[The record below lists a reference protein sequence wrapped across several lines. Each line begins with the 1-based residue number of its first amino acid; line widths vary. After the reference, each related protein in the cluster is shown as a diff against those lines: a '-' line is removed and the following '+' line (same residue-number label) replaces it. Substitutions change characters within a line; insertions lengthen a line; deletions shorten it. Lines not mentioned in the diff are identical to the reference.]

1 MTKAQMIC
9 RAMLAPAGVAFKL
22 RPRHFALTLLL
33 CTSAA
38 VAQSDPDAATAP
50 LPPKPQVAQSS
61 FNPFN
66 MFRSAPAIADAVA
79 QWQDLRGLRGAS
91 FSTLSSFLVAHPGW
105 PNERDLRDAAE
116 TALHPETESPA
127 QVIAFFQRFPAKTPA
142 AQLRYAEAL
151 YTQGQRDLAA
161 NAARIAWDAGSLS
174 LDDESRL
181 LIRFNTA
188 LTPDDHDARMNRLLW
203 NRAVIIAQRQLP
215 YTSATRRALFDVRL
229 ALLSK
234 APDAEMKATPYLDSA
249 RTDAGF
255 VADRATYLINT
266 AQDQSA
272 RVWLARP
279 HQFATPPLDSEA
291 WINLLLR
298 TARRALDDAQFQTAY
313 DIARQVGDAYPQGT
327 VIRDRP
333 FSERDAYTS
342 LVWLAGDTALNKL
355 GRAPE
360 AISLFELYAAAG
372 RTSFSQAK
380 GLYWAGRAADQ
391 AGQHAR
397 AMDYYSRAATFFED
411 FHGQLAA
418 EKLGR
423 VPSLG
428 TAPPAQIAP
437 AQRQAFEAN
446 ELVRAAT
453 YLGQTSNH
461 ADQTLFLRA
470 LASTAT
476 TDADLALATE
486 LGRRLGRTD
495 AGVMAA
501 RVTRGS
507 GGVDFIRAGFP
518 TIPVAPAYQQSW
530 TMIHAISR
538 QESNFDIGAVSRT
551 SARGLMQIEP
561 YTARNIATKNGLPY
575 DVAALT
581 TDPAYNT
588 SFGAIYF
595 SGLMTRFNGCTPCAV
610 AAYNAGPGRVNQWIA
625 RNGDPRLPSTDVVK
639 WIEAIPFSETRGY
652 VQHVIENAVVY
663 DLLNPNVPNVR
674 SRTPLSSYLGKAGG

>member
-1 MTKAQMIC
+1 MTKAQIIC
-9 RAMLAPAGVAFKL
+9 RAMLAHAGAAFRL
-22 RPRHFALTLLL
+22 RPRHVALTFLL

-38 VAQSDPDAATAP
+38 VAQSDPDASAP
-50 LPPKPQVAQSS
+50 QPAQPQAAQSG
-61 FNPFN
+61 FNPLN
-66 MFRSAPAIADAVA
+66 LFRGTPAIADAVA
-79 QWQDLRGLRGAS
+79 RWQDLRGLRGGS
-91 FSTLSSFLVAHPGW
+91 FSSLSSFLVAHPGW

-116 TALHPETESPA
+116 AALHPEAEPPA
-127 QVIAFFQRFPAKTPA
+127 QVIAFFRRFPAKTPA

-151 YTQGQRDLAA
+151 YNQGQRDLAA

-174 LDDESRL
+174 TDDESRL
-181 LIRFNTA
+181 LTRFNTA
-188 LTPDDHDARMNRLLW
+188 LSPDDHDARMNRLLW
-203 NRAVIIAQRQLP
+203 NRAVIVAQRQLP
-215 YTSATRRALFDVRL
+215 YTSATRRALFDARL
-229 ALLSK
+229 ALLGK
-234 APDAEMKATPYLDSA
+234 TPDAEIKAAPYLESA

-279 HQFATPPLDSEA
+279 HQFSAAPLDPEA

-298 TARRALDDAQFQTAY
+298 TARRATDDAQYQTAY
-313 DIARQVGDAYPQGT
+313 DIARQVGDAYPPGA

-333 FSERDAYTS
+333 FAERDAYTS

-360 AISLFELYAAAG
+360 AIALFELYAAAG

-391 AGQHAR
+391 AGQHPR
-397 AMDYYSRAATFFED
+397 AMDYYSRSATFFED

-428 TAPPAQIAP
+428 TTLPAQIAP

-446 ELVRAAT
+446 ELVRAAS
-453 YLGQTSNH
+453 YLGQIGNH

-470 LASTAT
+470 LASSAT

-486 LGRRLGRTD
+486 LGHRLGRVD

-507 GGVDFIRAGFP
+507 GGIDFIRASFP
-518 TIPVAPAYQQSW
+518 TITVAPAYQQSW

-538 QESNFDIGAVSRT
+538 QESNFDVGAISRT

-561 YTARNIATKNGLPY
+561 YTARNVATKNGLPY

-595 SGLMTRFNGCTPCAV
+595 GELMTRFNGCTPCAV

-625 RNGDPRLPSTDVVK
+625 RNGDPRLAGTDVVK

-663 DLLNPNVPNVR
+663 DLLNPNGPNVR
-674 SRTPLSSYLGKAGG
+674 SRTPLSSYLGRTGG